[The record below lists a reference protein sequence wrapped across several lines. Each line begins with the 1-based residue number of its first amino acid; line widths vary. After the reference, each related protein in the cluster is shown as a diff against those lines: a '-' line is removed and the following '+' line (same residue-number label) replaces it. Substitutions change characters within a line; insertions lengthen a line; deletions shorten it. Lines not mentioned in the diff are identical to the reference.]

1 MCGGFAEGSGDE
13 ASGDEVEQEDGDERG
28 GESEQEP
35 VHVFVRVEEGK
46 QHQHP
51 EACGDHR
58 DADGDEHGAG
68 EAGKIPRELIVD
80 GAAGVPARFDLDG

>member
-35 VHVFVRVEEGK
+35 VHVFVRVEGANSTSTQK
-46 QHQHP
+46 HVVITGMPTAMNMVP
-51 EACGDHR
+51 EKLGR
-58 DADGDEHGAG
+58 YQGN
-68 EAGKIPRELIVD
+68 
-80 GAAGVPARFDLDG
+80 